1 MNKLIAAFAAVGFAL
16 VLGAAGASDCG
27 EMPLGQALAHVA
39 VGVAMVAAAVG
50 VYLHKNAARRGN
62 DTQSGKR

>member
-1 MNKLIAAFAAVGFAL
+1 MNKLIAAFASIGFAL

-27 EMPLGQALAHVA
+27 TMSIGQALAHVA
-39 VGVAMVAAAVG
+39 VGVAMIAASVG